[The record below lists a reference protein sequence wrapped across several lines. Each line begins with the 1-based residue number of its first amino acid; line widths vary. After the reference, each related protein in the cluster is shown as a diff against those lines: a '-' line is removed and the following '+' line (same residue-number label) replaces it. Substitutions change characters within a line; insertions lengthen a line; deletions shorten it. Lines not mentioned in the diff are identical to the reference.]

1 MTDTTAVDDTT
12 TDTVPDP
19 SPGTR
24 SLRDRLKRRPS
35 AVVLLGVVALFAVLG
50 WGSFT
55 LWQNQQTDRART
67 SALDAGRQYATDLA
81 TYSYQDLDTNLSLVK
96 SNSVGE
102 FAGQYSQVASNLRDM
117 IVQYQATSSAQ
128 IVQAGLASGDQDAA
142 EVLVF
147 LDQTVTN
154 SNSPDPRVD
163 RNRMQLSL
171 VHEGGGWKLANVQL
185 L

>member
-1 MTDTTAVDDTT
+1 MGGAVGD
-12 TDTVPDP
+12 
-19 SPGTR
+19 G
-24 SLRDRLKRRPS
+24 L
-35 AVVLLGVVALFAVLG
+35 
-50 WGSFT
+50 
-55 LWQNQQTDRART
+55 
-67 SALDAGRQYATDLA
+67 
-81 TYSYQDLDTNLSLVK
+81 TNLSLVK

-128 IVQAGLASGDQDAA
+128 IVQAGLASGDQDAV

-154 SNSPDPRVD
+154 PNSPDPRVD
-163 RNRMQLSL
+163 RNRMQMSL